1 MRRKLILA
9 LVAVMAASAFAAPSA
24 SASSWLPM
32 WKGKQHARKDLGY
45 IVSRG
50 EDLTMRCWRVSRRAI
65 DCDWSTQSAG
75 IDPLV
80 CKGRIRER
88 KAYGLV
94 LFSVRRS
101 ADCYIDELPRK
112 FPDVDYTPYP
122 Y

>member
-1 MRRKLILA
+1 MGRKWIILGPA
-9 LVAVMAASAFAAPSA
+9 LVAGLIMPTTA
-24 SASSWLPM
+24 SASSFLPM
-32 WKGKQHARKDLGY
+32 WKGKQHARKDLRY
-45 IVSRG
+45 LVSRG
-50 EDLTMRCWRVSRRAI
+50 EDLTTRCWRVSRRAI

-80 CKGRIRER
+80 CNGRIRER